1 MWELKQEQKEAINI
15 GFVDIHEG
23 GELIKYTFDLTEV
36 PTVRVIRG
44 QNVYQMNW
52 NDRTR
57 YYYYSHDITHFIEKG
72 FEKAPMEIARS
83 RV

>member
-44 QNVYQMNW
+44 QNVY
-52 NDRTR
+52 
-57 YYYYSHDITHFIEKG
+57 
-72 FEKAPMEIARS
+72 
-83 RV
+83 